1 MRTAVFLSLVACATS
16 PSSASSSDAGNDA
29 NTSRDGG
36 AEVDAGARAAC
47 PGEKPTCSA
56 WNTLHRCVVADGSKT
71 WVDEVCEGGCFLGA
85 CEKNAC
91 TDECAIGDTNAKGT
105 CKLWDMAKGAAD
117 SATPAAKLVDRAR
130 DYDRLLRA
138 RALADGQV
146 MNPHYQDDALTA
158 LDFYSGTRDA
168 AIWTGSALAAQA
180 FRLRATESPDA
191 AEQVRRMVSTLH
203 RDFAITGAPGALAR
217 FVLPTALGIPT
228 EWTRGGADY
237 CVKEDAHCN
246 VMYEGKAH
254 LWEGGISRDQYTGV
268 MLGYALA
275 YDATHDEGVRG
286 VIRGDVLA
294 VAEEL
299 AKKRSLT
306 VNLVVNNLPPVPR
319 NVTFENVI
327 LIPEEFVGGR
337 VTVTVDSGNVGEN
350 TIRGMREFVPDF
362 SMIVREVLGTSPAV
376 PRSSTAIM
384 LNAFFAMALHMSREA
399 EPVRYAALKAYVDAN
414 APSWLSVAEKW
425 DYSPNCGSGYFANH
439 IAYIMGYVGA
449 TVEEDP
455 ARKARSLAVLEG
467 RLYAGLRDHG
477 NAYFTYLW
485 SGAKGTTGPEVLG
498 ANRDLAEFPVGP
510 RLHPPRDLTADP
522 RYPHDPSCTES
533 GAPMADTRAASK
545 VVVAVRERAVEDFM
559 WQRHPWKLKDP
570 GVVRQVM
577 PGVDYLAAYWAA
589 RAHGLLADDR
599 PGTCARFVP

>member
-1 MRTAVFLSLVACATS
+1 MRTVVFLSLVACATA
-16 PSSASSSDAGNDA
+16 PSSPAASDAGTDA
-29 NTSRDGG
+29 TTPRDGG
-36 AEVDAGARAAC
+36 GDVDAGVRAAC
-47 PGEKPTCSA
+47 PGEKTTCSA
-56 WNTLHRCVVADGSKT
+56 WNTRHRCEMDGGTKT
-71 WVDEVCEGGCFLGA
+71 WVDEACEGGCFLGE
-85 CEKNAC
+85 CEKAAC
-91 TDECAIGDTNAKGT
+91 TDECALGDKSAKGT
-105 CKLWDMAKGAAD
+105 CQLWDMAKSAA
-117 SATPAAKLVDRAR
+117 AAAAPDGKLVDRAR
-130 DYDRLLRA
+130 DYDRILRA

-146 MNPHYQDDALTA
+146 MNPHYQDDALTT

-191 AEQVRRMVSTLH
+191 AAQVRSMVDTLH

-217 FVLPTALGIPT
+217 FVLPTSLGIPT

-246 VMYEGKAH
+246 VMYDGKPH

-275 YDATHDEGVRG
+275 YDATHDEAVRRI
-286 VIRGDVLA
+286 IRGDVLA

-306 VNLVVNNLPPVPR
+306 VNVVVNNLPPVPR

-362 SMIVREVLGTSPAV
+362 SMIVREVLGASPAV

-384 LNAFFAMALHMSREA
+384 LNAFFAMALHMAKGA
-399 EPVRYAALKAYVDAN
+399 EPTRYAALKTYVDAS
-414 APSWLSVAEKW
+414 APGWLSVAEKW

-485 SGAKGTTGPEVLG
+485 SGAKGTTGPEVLA

-545 VVVAVRERAVEDFM
+545 VVVAVRERAIEDFM

-570 GVVRQVM
+570 GVARQVM